1 MTALDFSLTA
11 NIASYSP
18 VNLRNIRKDRMSR
31 VSGGRVTFEST
42 NVQSAVSSSIG
53 CTYLMPYL
61 QSSIEIVKFSYS
73 SRTKFDL
80 IKTDVIFS

>member
-42 NVQSAVSSSIG
+42 NVQAAVSSSIG

-61 QSSIEIVKFSYS
+61 QSSIEIVEFSYS

-80 IKTDVIFS
+80 IKTDTIFS